1 MQRNPRA
8 YPASRGPEAILPTSD
23 LTHPAESSCRRT
35 PPAYWDRACR
45 ELASRDPVLREIIDA
60 RRGEVLRGSG
70 NAFRTL
76 TNAIVGQQ
84 ISVAAAAGIWG
95 RLVRAL
101 PAFSPQALAVADAA
115 TLREAGLS
123 RRKIEYVRGIAQAFV
138 DGTADESEWARL
150 DDAQLRDRLTA
161 FRGIGPWTADMFLI
175 FHARRP
181 DILPLGDLGLVN
193 TAARL
198 YGWDDRPSRAVQL
211 REHAELWRPWR
222 TVATWYVWLVLD
234 AKPVIY

>member
-1 MQRNPRA
+1 MQSEMRVEPV
-8 YPASRGPEAILPTSD
+8 SSD
-23 LTHPAESSCRRT
+23 AWSTLRHGD
-35 PPAYWDRACR
+35 PPAYWGRACG
-45 ELASRDPVLREIIDA
+45 ELAERDPLLRDLIE
-60 RRGEVLRGSG
+60 RHPGHFLRGSG

-76 TNAIVGQQ
+76 TNAVVGQQ

-95 RLVRAL
+95 RLIRAI
-101 PAFSPQALAVADAA
+101 PVFSPKALAAADSAA
-115 TLREAGLS
+115 LREAGLS
-123 RRKIEYVRGIAQAFV
+123 GRKVEYVRGIAQAFV
-138 DGTADESEWARL
+138 DGTADESEWAKL
-150 DDAQLRDRLTA
+150 DDDELRERLTA

-198 YGWDDRPSRAVQL
+198 YGWHDPSSRLFRL

-222 TVATWYVWLVLD
+222 TVAVWYVWLDLD
-234 AKPVIY
+234 ATPVVY